1 MAPDPFVAPYHSFLL
16 ERTPKEGPV
25 GLASGARTNTQH
37 EPQGPARCWS
47 ESCRPSVLPL
57 PDQVSS
63 RPAERSSQR
72 RPAPLQI
79 VHICAGYRWQR
90 MRTITEQNGGYTR
103 LAPTGAGHGW

>member
-1 MAPDPFVAPYHSFLL
+1 
-16 ERTPKEGPV
+16 
-25 GLASGARTNTQH
+25 
-37 EPQGPARCWS
+37 
-47 ESCRPSVLPL
+47 VLPL

-90 MRTITEQNGGYTR
+90 MRTITEQNGGSAASGALKLVTQSDSRSNR
-103 LAPTGAGHGW
+103 LRGDSAAGPRFQSALIDMR